1 VSIFLLLF
9 RPLDWLT
16 GTGEEMEVLYMEYC
30 DVCQSA
36 GSVNKYGF
44 CEICGTGH
52 HDEASVRV
60 LTLAKAV
67 ERAELDELRTT
78 ETISATG

>member
-1 VSIFLLLF
+1 M
-9 RPLDWLT
+9 
-16 GTGEEMEVLYMEYC
+16 GTEDYMEVSMGYC

-52 HDEASVRV
+52 HAGSVRV
-60 LTLAKAV
+60 LDLAKAV
-67 ERAELDELRTT
+67 EQAELDELRNTVKV
-78 ETISATG
+78 SATG

>member
-1 VSIFLLLF
+1 M
-9 RPLDWLT
+9 
-16 GTGEEMEVLYMEYC
+16 GYC

-52 HDEASVRV
+52 HEEASASV
-60 LTLAKAV
+60 LDLAKEI
-67 ERAELDELRTT
+67 ERAAMDKPRITDK
-78 ETISATG
+78 ISATG

>member
-1 VSIFLLLF
+1 M
-9 RPLDWLT
+9 
-16 GTGEEMEVLYMEYC
+16 GYC

-52 HDEASVRV
+52 HEEASASV
-60 LTLAKAV
+60 LDLAKAI
-67 ERAELDELRTT
+67 ERAEIDELRKTDK
-78 ETISATG
+78 ISATG